1 MNTLIQ
7 IRTNIYYSKKDKKD
21 KKEKDEFIRHNEIIL
36 LVDKAK
42 YTHTNSGEIVRERDV
57 NELRFSVTKESL
69 EALIETLTRFKDVD
83 ETDLR

>member
-1 MNTLIQ
+1 MNKLIQ
-7 IRTNIYYSKKDKKD
+7 IRTNIYYEKN
-21 KKEKDEFIRHNEIIL
+21 EKDEFIRHNEIIL

-42 YTHTNSGEIVRERDV
+42 YTHTNSGEIVRERGVD
-57 NELRFSVTKESL
+57 ELRFSVSKENL

>member
-7 IRTNIYYSKKDKKD
+7 IRTNIYYAKKEKKD

-42 YTHTNSGEIVRERDV
+42 YTHTNSGEIIRERGVD
-57 NELRFSVTKESL
+57 ELRFSVSKESL
-69 EALIETLTRFKDVD
+69 EALIETLVRFKDVD

>member
-7 IRTNIYYSKKDKKD
+7 IRTNIYYAKKDKKD

-42 YTHTNSGEIVRERDV
+42 YTHTNSGEIIRERGVD
-57 NELRFSVTKESL
+57 ELRFSVSKENL
-69 EALIETLTRFKDVD
+69 DALIETLTRFKDV
-83 ETDLR
+83 EEMDLR

>member
-21 KKEKDEFIRHNEIIL
+21 KKDKDEFIRHNEIIL

-42 YTHTNSGEIVRERDV
+42 YTQTNSGEIVRERDV
-57 NELRFSVTKESL
+57 DELRFSVSKESL
-69 EALIETLTRFKDVD
+69 EALIETLTKFKDVD
-83 ETDLR
+83 ETHLR

>member
-83 ETDLR
+83 ETDLH

>member
-57 NELRFSVTKESL
+57 SELRFSVSKESL

-83 ETDLR
+83 EIDLR

>member
-7 IRTNIYYSKKDKKD
+7 IRTNIYYAKKDKKD

-42 YTHTNSGEIVRERDV
+42 YTHTNSGEIVRERGVD
-57 NELRFSVTKESL
+57 ELRFSVSKENL

>member
-57 NELRFSVTKESL
+57 DELRFSVTKESL
-69 EALIETLTRFKDVD
+69 EALIETLTRFKDID
-83 ETDLR
+83 ETDLH

>member
-57 NELRFSVTKESL
+57 DELRFSVTKESI

>member
-21 KKEKDEFIRHNEIIL
+21 KKEKDEYIRFNELIL

-42 YTHTNSGEIVRERDV
+42 YTHTNSGEIVRERGVD
-57 NELRFSVTKESL
+57 ELRFSVSRDSL
-69 EALIETLTRFKDVD
+69 EALITMLTKFKDVD
-83 ETDLR
+83 ETDLH